1 MNQNLLEERKKMSSK
16 RNLMIFLL
24 IISFMATSYG
34 ATGNIEKITISP
46 SQYNVEYK
54 FKEIQNIP
62 YNEKTM
68 NCKVKSKIFA
78 DYLLN
83 NGGHDINLVVIE
95 HVSGEYSHEFVEWNG
110 RYYDPCNS
118 GESYTLT
125 EEEYIKKLRNKG
137 FKGMIIKSPYIG
149 S

>member
-1 MNQNLLEERKKMSSK
+1 MQNL
-16 RNLMIFLL
+16 
-24 IISFMATSYG
+24 
-34 ATGNIEKITISP
+34 
-46 SQYNVEYK
+46 
-54 FKEIQNIP
+54 P

-95 HVSGEYSHEFVEWNG
+95 HASGDYSHEFVEWNG
-110 RYYDPCNS
+110 HYYNPCNS

-125 EEEYIKKLRNKG
+125 EEEYIKKLGNKG
-137 FKGMIIKSPYIG
+137 FNGMIIKSPYMVESSHNFHEIII